1 MNKIIVAASVLALL
15 TVAQSGFSQAT
26 QEAKAEKKEQKAEKK
41 VAKAH
46 ELRSN
51 AATGKGLE
59 IAGIS
64 DPKTRNA
71 KADRKLEHARK
82 KELKSESKELKATAK
97 DMKKKAAGV
106 D

>member
-1 MNKIIVAASVLALL
+1 MNKIILGSSVVAMLSL
-15 TVAQSGFSQAT
+15 TQSTFGQAV

-41 VAKAH
+41 VAKAQ
-46 ELRSN
+46 ELKSN
-51 AATGKGLE
+51 AATGKGVE

-71 KADRKLEHARK
+71 KADRKLKHAEK
-82 KELKSESKELKATAK
+82 KELKSDAKELKAVAK
-97 DMKKKAAGV
+97 DKKKKGDGV

>member
-15 TVAQSGFSQAT
+15 TVAQSSFGQAT

-71 KADRKLEHARK
+71 KADRKMEHARK

>member
-1 MNKIIVAASVLALL
+1 MNKIILGASMVVML
-15 TVAQSGFSQAT
+15 TLTQTSFGQAV
-26 QEAKAEKKEQKAEKK
+26 QEAKAEKKEQKADKK

-46 ELRSN
+46 ELKSN
-51 AATGKGLE
+51 AAMGKGME

-71 KADRKLEHARK
+71 KADRKLKHAEK
-82 KELKSESKELKATAK
+82 KELKSDAKELKAVAK
-97 DMKKKAAGV
+97 DKKKKGDGV